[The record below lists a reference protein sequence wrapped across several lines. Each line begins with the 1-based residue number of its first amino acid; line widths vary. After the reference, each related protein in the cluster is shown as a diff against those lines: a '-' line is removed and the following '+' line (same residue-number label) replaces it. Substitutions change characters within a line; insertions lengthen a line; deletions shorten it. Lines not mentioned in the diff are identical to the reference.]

1 MAKITPIDVIKG
13 ISGKY
18 GSGSNDYFATNKSS
32 NKVRLAKL
40 INPYHGPA
48 TEKQLAQQARFAAR
62 QAVATAWLNAN
73 KPSETN
79 GSKGTALYQQV
90 QKMKRAMCL
99 SDVNQVLYRYMDES
113 NVIRLPDGSTFDQG
127 TSGEKVTL
135 TLSASPSEGGT
146 VSGAGQYAKGA
157 AATISATAAGGY
169 TFSRWSDGNTNAQRT
184 LTLNAD
190 MALTATFT
198 ATGAG
203 SGEEE
208 GEGGGIG
215 A

>member
-1 MAKITPIDVIKG
+1 MARITPIDVIKG

-62 QAVATAWLNAN
+62 QAAATAWLNAN
-73 KPSETN
+73 KPSEAN
-79 GSKGTALYQQV
+79 GTKGTALYQQV

-99 SDVNQVLYRYMDES
+99 SNINQVLYRHMDES
-113 NVIRLPDGSTFDQG
+113 NEIHLPDGSAPIGSETQKF
-127 TSGEKVTL
+127 TL
-135 TLSASPSEGGT
+135 TLSASPSAGGS
-146 VSGAGQYAKGA
+146 VSGAGQYAKGT
-157 AATISATAAGGY
+157 AATIRATANSGY
-169 TFSRWSDGNTNAQRT
+169 TFTQWSDGDTNAART
-184 LTLNAD
+184 VTVNAD
-190 MALTATFT
+190 MTLTATFT
-198 ATGAG
+198 ATGG
-203 SGEEE
+203 SGGEEE
-208 GEGGGIG
+208 GGGGLG

>member
-40 INPYHGPA
+40 INPYRGPA

-99 SDVNQVLYRYMDES
+99 SNVNQVLYRYMDES
-113 NVIRLPDGSTFDQG
+113 NVIRLLDGNTFDQG

-157 AATISATAAGGY
+157 VATISATAAGGY

>member
-1 MAKITPIDVIKG
+1 
-13 ISGKY
+13 
-18 GSGSNDYFATNKSS
+18 
-32 NKVRLAKL
+32 
-40 INPYHGPA
+40 
-48 TEKQLAQQARFAAR
+48 
-62 QAVATAWLNAN
+62 
-73 KPSETN
+73 
-79 GSKGTALYQQV
+79 
-90 QKMKRAMCL
+90 MKRAMCL
-99 SDVNQVLYRYMDES
+99 SNVNQVLYRYMDES